1 MKRASP
7 QMNRASLPSLF
18 PEDAVGRGEI
28 LREEEAEDET
38 AAEAEQGLRAVEDDI
53 DPRILLN

>member
-1 MKRASP
+1 
-7 QMNRASLPSLF
+7 MNRASLPSLF